1 MECIAHKRLVLM
13 MVAVMVMMTVIVVVS
28 TVIILTV
35 VTCMATAGFG
45 IMFMCLMSIRF
56 LVGVYTVE
64 VHLHR
69 YKLVYVVLIQ
79 R

>member
-13 MVAVMVMMTVIVVVS
+13 MVAVMAMMTVIIMVS
-28 TVIILTV
+28 TVVILTV

-45 IMFMCLMSIRF
+45 IMFMCLMSI
-56 LVGVYTVE
+56 VGLYPVE

-69 YKLVYVVLIQ
+69 YILAYVVLIQ
-79 R
+79 

>member
-13 MVAVMVMMTVIVVVS
+13 MVAVMAMMTVIIMVS
-28 TVIILTV
+28 TVVILIV

-56 LVGVYTVE
+56 
-64 VHLHR
+64 
-69 YKLVYVVLIQ
+69 
-79 R
+79 